1 MHLNI
6 KLFLHTTALKHFE
19 FITLLGTV
27 VEFFSISFLLI
38 GVKHFLDDIS
48 FINPFAGNHISTA
61 ALTQTLHNTSQ
72 TAKQC

>member
-1 MHLNI
+1 MRLNI

-38 GVKHFLDDIS
+38 GVKHFLDGYI
-48 FINPFAGNHISTA
+48 
-61 ALTQTLHNTSQ
+61 LY
-72 TAKQC
+72 